1 MKLLGK
7 CIKQKKIGG
16 GGSGRGTG
24 VRWDELRIDVIVQMH
39 EKIGGQVGG
48 DYSFNPSF
56 THSVYYTNP
65 NSRSEDA
72 IMPKESIIVIFSYVK
87 D

>member
-1 MKLLGK
+1 MNQELRLSCK
-7 CIKQKKIGG
+7 CIRKSGVRLGG
-16 GGSGRGTG
+16 GG
-24 VRWDELRIDVIVQMH
+24 
-39 EKIGGQVGG
+39 
-48 DYSFNPSF
+48 YPFNPSF

-87 D
+87 H